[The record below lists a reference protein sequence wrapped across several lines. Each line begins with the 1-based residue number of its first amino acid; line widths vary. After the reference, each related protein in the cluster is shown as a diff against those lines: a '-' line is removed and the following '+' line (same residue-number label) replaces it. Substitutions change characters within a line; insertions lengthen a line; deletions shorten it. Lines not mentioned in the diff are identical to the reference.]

1 MTEPR
6 EPVRQVM
13 SVGAIAVD
21 EKLTLRS
28 VAAVLAELDIG
39 VVVAARPDGGAAI
52 VSERDVVRALAGGAD
67 PDEIWVADV
76 MTENMV
82 IADPDE
88 PVIDVAAR
96 MGDEAVRHVVVVD
109 NGVIVGVVSARD
121 VLEVLVEHV
130 QASV

>member
-6 EPVRQVM
+6 EPIRGM
-13 SVGAIAVD
+13 MTVGAIAVD
-21 EKLTLRS
+21 EKLALRS

-39 VVVAARPDGGAAI
+39 VVVVARPDGGAAI
-52 VSERDVVRALAGGAD
+52 VSERDIVRALAGGAD

-76 MTENMV
+76 TAEDVV

-96 MGDEAVRHVVVVD
+96 MSDEGVRHVAVVE
-109 NGVIVGVVSARD
+109 NGTIVGVVSARD

>member
-1 MTEPR
+1 MIEPR
-6 EPVRQVM
+6 EPVRRMM
-13 SVGAIAVD
+13 SDGAIAVD

-28 VAAVLAELDIG
+28 VAAMLAEFDIG
-39 VVVAARPDGGAAI
+39 VVVATRPDGSAAI
-52 VSERDVVRALAGGAD
+52 VSERDIVRALAGGAD

-76 MTENMV
+76 MTEDVV

-96 MGDEAVRHVVVVD
+96 MGDEGVRHIAVVE
-109 NGVIVGVVSARD
+109 NGTIVGVVSARD

>member
-6 EPVRQVM
+6 EPVRGMM
-13 SVGAIAVD
+13 SAGAIAVG

-52 VSERDVVRALAGGAD
+52 VSERDIVRALAAGAD

-76 MTENMV
+76 MIEDVV

-88 PVIDVAAR
+88 PVIEIAAR
-96 MGDEAVRHVVVVD
+96 MGDEGVRHVAVVE
-109 NGVIVGVVSARD
+109 NGTIVGVVSARD
-121 VLEVLVEHV
+121 VLQVLVEHV